1 MTLLDEPLSHAATFT
16 SDKLFIS
23 IACGITIRQISE
35 KVLIVFFFWFIFRLN
50 QVVVELYVFFLILLV
65 VFLKVFAVILLVQIQ
80 QMKQIHS

>member
-16 SDKLFIS
+16 PDKLFIS

-35 KVLIVFFFWFIFRLN
+35 KVLIVFFWFIFRLN